1 MFPNS
6 LPRDVLDEIETIVN
20 RSLGQVKTGEVG
32 IVDMELNYLH
42 VVGRNS
48 EGNRGQKKRI

>member
-32 IVDMELNYLH
+32 IMDMELNNLQ

-48 EGNRGQKKRI
+48 ERDRGPKKGI